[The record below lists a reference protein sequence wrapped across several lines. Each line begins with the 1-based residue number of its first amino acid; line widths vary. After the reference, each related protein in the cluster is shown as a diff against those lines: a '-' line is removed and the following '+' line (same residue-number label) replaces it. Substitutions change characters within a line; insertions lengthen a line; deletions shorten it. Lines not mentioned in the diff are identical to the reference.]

1 MGTIFGK
8 NVDLE
13 TLGNMILSLNASSSR
28 KTSTPL
34 SFSVYTN
41 TPECVSVDFCSNR
54 RSVSCSIPTDRYNK
68 NRQPILHNHDYYELM
83 YIQKGTMQ
91 IQIEGTVYS
100 YHQGDVCLFNQKIH
114 HAEIQQENSVI
125 HYCCITDMFL
135 EKYPG
140 DICFYPEN
148 NRSFSRFFSEIR
160 TETGSCSNFL
170 EFRLR
175 RTEDSA
181 PDTPNLVHYI
191 LTKMKQE
198 LQKQD
203 PGAWL
208 VIYGFFCRLLHTL
221 SDPALYDCR
230 FIALNSQSLVDRM
243 IRYIE
248 ASPHRLSREDIHA
261 RFHYN
266 SDYLNRVFRRH
277 TGMTLLA
284 YCNDVCMKKAASLLL
299 QTDGTV
305 EEIAESIGFSNP
317 SQFYRQFKN
326 HFHMTPHEYRKT
338 CFELL
343 GQDEH
348 PVNLRDDET
357 ILP

>member
-1 MGTIFGK
+1 MKINIEWEQFLEK

-230 FIALNSQSLVDRM
+230 FIALNSQVK
-243 IRYIE
+243 
-248 ASPHRLSREDIHA
+248 A
-261 RFHYN
+261 
-266 SDYLNRVFRRH
+266 
-277 TGMTLLA
+277 
-284 YCNDVCMKKAASLLL
+284 KAAHAVSRA
-299 QTDGTV
+299 V
-305 EEIAESIGFSNP
+305 NARASSNARKRPGFSRNKSLICKIFP
-317 SQFYRQFKN
+317 FFQIDHLIKS
-326 HFHMTPHEYRKT
+326 
-338 CFELL
+338 
-343 GQDEH
+343 
-348 PVNLRDDET
+348 
-357 ILP
+357 LPLFGR